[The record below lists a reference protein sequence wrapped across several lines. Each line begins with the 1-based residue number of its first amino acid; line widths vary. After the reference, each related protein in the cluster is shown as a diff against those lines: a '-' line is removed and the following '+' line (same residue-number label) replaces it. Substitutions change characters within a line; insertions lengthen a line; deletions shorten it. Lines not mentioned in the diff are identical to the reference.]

1 MSTEQEDSI
10 QEPQDHHHHPQHHH
24 HHHHHQLGKPRSLST
39 YSTGVEDDDIMT
51 DDPSSPPSRYI
62 NHKFYSINDAPVDDI
77 SIEFFYKPHTLTLL
91 FFMIAAVVYSAFTRD
106 ADELPMEDNLW
117 AAAKVIIFFFMIIS
131 VLAFPNGPFTRPHP
145 VIWRM
150 VFGLS
155 VLYLVMLLFILFQ
168 SYETIK
174 TIMYWFFPDLKEFSI
189 DNEKVGW
196 QI

>member
-1 MSTEQEDSI
+1 MSTDAA
-10 QEPQDHHHHPQHHH
+10 DDR
-24 HHHHHQLGKPRSLST
+24 KTRSMSA
-39 YSTGVEDDDIMT
+39 YSGVDDDDLT
-51 DDPSSPPSRYI
+51 DDIGSPLKFK

-77 SIEFFYKPHTLTLL
+77 SIEFFYKPHTLSLL
-91 FFMIAAVVYSAFTRD
+91 FLLIAAVVYSAFTRD
-106 ADELPMEDNLW
+106 ADATPIEDNLW

-168 SYETIK
+168 SHETIK
-174 TIMYWFFPDLKEFSI
+174 TIMYWFFPDLREFSI
-189 DNEKVGW
+189 DAEKVSGSFYFHFRLA
-196 QI
+196 ILSRLI